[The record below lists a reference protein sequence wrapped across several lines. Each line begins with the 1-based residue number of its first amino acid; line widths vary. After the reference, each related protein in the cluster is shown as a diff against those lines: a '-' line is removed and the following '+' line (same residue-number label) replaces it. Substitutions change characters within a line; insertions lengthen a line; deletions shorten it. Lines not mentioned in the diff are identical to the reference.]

1 MVVNKLHDSQ
11 NTHSINRHCNHL
23 SLKPKFFKINSS
35 SSSSSMNLYI
45 YYTTILIFTLLSTTS
60 MNVQY
65 VNAIRSLRIM
75 APDYIFYR
83 DPMWLNCSVID
94 LDYNQI
100 YSIKWFKD
108 NDEMYRFITADETSP
123 RTFYDTP
130 GIVIDESRSNYGNLY
145 ILHADFKTEANFRC
159 EVLAEN
165 DFTTAIQ
172 IKKIR
177 VYYIPRDGQ
186 PIIVGKKSH
195 FGPNEPVNLTCTSPM
210 STPAARLVV
219 NLNGNSLVASN
230 SNNNNVNVNDNDVI
244 KNNQVIMRTY
254 YRHFENGQSS
264 TSVNVQFPGS
274 WLQTKRINQFEC
286 TSSIIHRYNRTA
298 SLRVEWKIDPINNH
312 TLYVPVLDHNI
323 NNNHLQ
329 DRLAPRIENFK
340 KKYNL
345 GEPISLRCI
354 SSKYK
359 PMPELY
365 WLLNGQHVDAQ
376 YLDYKQSDFNQ
387 NGFIRLDLK
396 YPLNGGQNNNDNN
409 GHQHQRNL
417 HSHPHQHQ
425 RRQHGQ
431 QRMNNNNN
439 NNNNVNWNNKR
450 QLSSSNLN
458 YDSNVVVSIDKQQQQ
473 STIDSYHFECI
484 QILSNVISV
493 SSEVVQL
500 YGTSSSSSSSS
511 GSNHELEQSLNHGN
525 SVEAVKSFIGNGAT
539 ITTLSPSSS
548 LLFIQQLYSL
558 VFMIIISIPCI
569 LNIH

>member
-1 MVVNKLHDSQ
+1 
-11 NTHSINRHCNHL
+11 
-23 SLKPKFFKINSS
+23 
-35 SSSSSMNLYI
+35 
-45 YYTTILIFTLLSTTS
+45 
-60 MNVQY
+60 
-65 VNAIRSLRIM
+65 
-75 APDYIFYR
+75 
-83 DPMWLNCSVID
+83 
-94 LDYNQI
+94 
-100 YSIKWFKD
+100 
-108 NDEMYRFITADETSP
+108 
-123 RTFYDTP
+123 
-130 GIVIDESRSNYGNLY
+130 
-145 ILHADFKTEANFRC
+145 
-159 EVLAEN
+159 
-165 DFTTAIQ
+165 
-172 IKKIR
+172 
-177 VYYIPRDGQ
+177 
-186 PIIVGKKSH
+186 
-195 FGPNEPVNLTCTSPM
+195 M

-230 SNNNNVNVNDNDVI
+230 SNNNVNVNDNDVI

-329 DRLAPRIENFK
+329 GKFIHCFFLLNEDFSSFDSFQLDRLAPRIENFK

-396 YPLNGGQNNNDNN
+396 YPFNGGQNNNDNN

-525 SVEAVKSFIGNGAT
+525 SVEAGMCIRVNSFYLPN
-539 ITTLSPSSS
+539 SFFS
-548 LLFIQQLYSL
+548 
-558 VFMIIISIPCI
+558 
-569 LNIH
+569 